1 MSGPAR
7 PKTAKVC
14 LACST
19 TFLGTPKATRCDT
32 CRTTG
37 VKVPSEIQQKRHI
50 HRPSPRDNLP
60 QHDKQCMACGCE
72 FTTHKPRASRCN
84 DCLAA
89 NKKVATRKCLE
100 CKAQFPLLDEA
111 HVNCASCSEMLGVT
125 QCEMTPEQQAK
136 ALEAE
141 YLSRHQERL
150 VHQRAWLDR
159 RSKAPKGYPKMTQ
172 RTSKTPL
179 GILWLQVCAAD
190 GAASSIMY
198 AARSD
203 DLTEEQKVSLLTTFY
218 RLRAKGYHPS
228 AIAKL
233 CPRAILQDAPQAAIT
248 DLPQVT
254 EPEPTTHTTIT
265 DWGRIAQAASLGL
278 HEQGTTQ

>member
-7 PKTAKVC
+7 PRTEKTC
-14 LACST
+14 LACDAK
-19 TFLGTPKATRCDT
+19 FLGTPKATRCET

-37 VKVPSEIQQKRHI
+37 VKVPSDIQQKRHI

-89 NKKVATRKCLE
+89 GKKVATRKCLE
-100 CKAQFPLLDEA
+100 CKTQFPLLDDS
-111 HVNCASCSEMLGVT
+111 HVNCKTCSEMLGVT
-125 QCEMTPEQQAK
+125 QCEMTPEQQQK
-136 ALEAE
+136 LLEAE

-150 VHQRAWLDR
+150 AHQNEWLAR
-159 RSKAPKGYPKMTQ
+159 REKAPKGYPRMNQ
-172 RTSKTPL
+172 RTTKTPL
-179 GILWLQVCAAD
+179 GVLWFQLCAAD
-190 GAASSIMY
+190 GAAASIMY

-203 DLTEEQKVSLLTTFY
+203 DLTEDGRVKLLTTFF

-233 CPRAILQDAPQAAIT
+233 CPRAILKKSTQDAIT
-248 DLPQVT
+248 DLPKVT
-254 EPEPTTHTTIT
+254 EPDPTTIS
-265 DWGRIAQAASLGL
+265 DWDRVAQAATLGL
-278 HEQGTTQ
+278 HTNESELQ